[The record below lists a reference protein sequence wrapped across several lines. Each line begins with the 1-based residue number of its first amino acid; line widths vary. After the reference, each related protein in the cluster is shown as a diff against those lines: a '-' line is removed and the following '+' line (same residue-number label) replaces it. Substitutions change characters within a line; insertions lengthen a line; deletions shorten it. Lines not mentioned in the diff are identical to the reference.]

1 MKRVALGKGL
11 EALIPGAASSENDTS
26 EGVSTKNIFD
36 IPVEKIK
43 PNPFQPRQV
52 FDAAKLAELVE
63 SIKESGLIQPL
74 VVRKSGSDY
83 ELIVGERRLKAL
95 EKLGWETAPALII
108 ESAGNETVMEMALI
122 ENIQRE
128 DLNSIEEASAY
139 YRLITECNIS
149 QTDVATR
156 VGKDRSSVANSIRL
170 LSLPDRV
177 KNLIIDGRLSA
188 GHARALL
195 AIDNDAEK
203 ISLAEKFAADGLS
216 VRELE
221 KLVYAEKPRQKS
233 KKTLLRSPQVE
244 SIEESLKRKFA
255 TRVSISQKR
264 KGCRIIIEYYSD
276 DELNR
281 LLEIFG
287 VLENY

>member
-1 MKRVALGKGL
+1 M
-11 EALIPGAASSENDTS
+11 
-26 EGVSTKNIFD
+26 
-36 IPVEKIK
+36 
-43 PNPFQPRQV
+43 
-52 FDAAKLAELVE
+52 E

-74 VVRKSGSDY
+74 VLRKSNDHY
-83 ELIVGERRLKAL
+83 EIIVGERRLKAI
-95 EKLGWETAPALII
+95 EKLGWETAPAVII
-108 ESAGNETVMEMALI
+108 ESATNETVMEMALI

-128 DLNSIEEASAY
+128 DLNPIEEASAY
-139 YRLITECNIS
+139 YRLMTECNIS
-149 QTDVATR
+149 KADVATK

-170 LSLPDRV
+170 LSLPGRV
-177 KNLIIDGRLSA
+177 KELIIAGKISA

-203 ISLAEKFAADGLS
+203 ISLAEKFASDGLS

-221 KLVYAEKPRQKS
+221 KLVYGEKPRQKL
-233 KKTLLRSPQVE
+233 KKTVSRSPQIE

-255 TRVSISQKR
+255 TKVSINQKR
-264 KGCRIIIEYYSD
+264 KGGRIIIEYYSD

-281 LLEIFG
+281 LLEFFG

>member
-1 MKRVALGKGL
+1 MKRIALGKGL
-11 EALIPGAASSENDTS
+11 EALIPGATTSENVTTDVKLS
-26 EGVSTKNIFD
+26 KSIVDLPLDRIR
-36 IPVEKIK
+36 

-52 FDAAKLAELVE
+52 FDPSRLAELVE

-74 VVRKSGSDY
+74 VVRKVDEEY
-83 ELIVGERRLKAL
+83 ELVVGERRLKAL
-95 EKLGWETAPALII
+95 EKLDWVTAPSLVID
-108 ESAGNETVMEMALI
+108 SVSNEAVMEMALI

-128 DLNSIEEASAY
+128 DLNPIEEAGAY

-149 QTDVATR
+149 QADVAAK

-177 KNLIIDGRLSA
+177 KEFLISGKLSA

-195 AIDNDAEK
+195 AIDNDDEK
-203 ISLAEKFAADGLS
+203 IALAEKFVAEGLP

-221 KLVYAEKPRQKS
+221 RLVYKDKPRRKTKKEPSKS
-233 KKTLLRSPQVE
+233 AQVE

-255 TRVSISQKR
+255 TKVSINQKR
-264 KGCRIIIEYYSD
+264 KGGRIVIEYYSD

-281 LLEIFG
+281 LLEMFG

>member
-1 MKRVALGKGL
+1 MKRIALGKGL
-11 EALIPGAASSENDTS
+11 EALIPGA
-26 EGVSTKNIFD
+26 VSTENVTSDGKLSRSIID
-36 IPVEKIK
+36 LPLDRIK
-43 PNPFQPRQV
+43 PNPFQPRQT
-52 FDAAKLAELVE
+52 FDQTKLAELVE

-74 VVRKSGSDY
+74 VVRKVGEEY
-83 ELIVGERRLKAL
+83 ELVVGERRLKAL
-95 EKLGWETAPALII
+95 EKLDWVTAPSLII
-108 ESAGNETVMEMALI
+108 DSASNETVMEMALI

-128 DLNSIEEASAY
+128 DLNPIEEASAY

-149 QTDVATR
+149 QADVAAR

-177 KNLIIDGRLSA
+177 KEFLINGKLSA

-195 AIDNDAEK
+195 AIDNDDEK
-203 ISLAEKFAADGLS
+203 VALAEKFITEGLP

-221 KLVYAEKPRQKS
+221 KIAYADKPRRKS
-233 KKTLLRSPQVE
+233 KKEILKSAQVE

-255 TRVSISQKR
+255 TKVSINQKR
-264 KGCRIIIEYYSD
+264 KGGRIVIEYYSD

-281 LLEIFG
+281 LLEMFG
-287 VLENY
+287 VLENF

>member
-1 MKRVALGKGL
+1 MKRIALGKGL
-11 EALIPGAASSENDTS
+11 EALIPGATASENVTTDVKLS
-26 EGVSTKNIFD
+26 KSIVDLPLDRIR
-36 IPVEKIK
+36 

-52 FDAAKLAELVE
+52 FDPGRLAELVE

-74 VVRKSGSDY
+74 VVRKVDEEY

-95 EKLGWETAPALII
+95 EKLDWVTAPSLVIDAV
-108 ESAGNETVMEMALI
+108 SNEAVMEMALI

-128 DLNSIEEASAY
+128 DLNPIEEASAY

-149 QTDVATR
+149 QADVAAK

-177 KNLIIDGRLSA
+177 KEFLINGKLSA

-195 AIDNDAEK
+195 AIDNDDEK
-203 ISLAEKFAADGLS
+203 IALAEKFVAEGLP

-221 KLVYAEKPRQKS
+221 RLVYTDKPRRKPKKETSKS
-233 KKTLLRSPQVE
+233 AQVE

-255 TRVSISQKR
+255 TKVSINQKR
-264 KGCRIIIEYYSD
+264 KGGRIVIEYYSD

-281 LLEIFG
+281 LLEMFG

>member
-1 MKRVALGKGL
+1 MKRIALGKGL
-11 EALIPGAASSENDTS
+11 EALIPGAASTESVTS
-26 EGVSTKNIFD
+26 DGKLSRSVIDLPLER
-36 IPVEKIK
+36 IK

-52 FDAAKLAELVE
+52 FDPARLAELVE

-74 VVRKSGSDY
+74 VVRKMGEEY
-83 ELIVGERRLKAL
+83 ELVVGERRLKAI
-95 EKLGWETAPALII
+95 EKLEWPTAPSLII
-108 ESAGNETVMEMALI
+108 DSASNETVMEMALI

-128 DLNSIEEASAY
+128 DLNPIEEANAY

-149 QTDVATR
+149 QA
-156 VGKDRSSVANSIRL
+156 DRSSVANSIRL

-177 KNLIIDGRLSA
+177 KEFLINGKLSA

-203 ISLAEKFAADGLS
+203 VALAEKFIAEGLP

-221 KLVYAEKPRQKS
+221 KIAYADKPRRKS
-233 KKTLLRSPQVE
+233 KKEILKSAQVE

-255 TRVSISQKR
+255 TKVSINQKR
-264 KGCRIIIEYYSD
+264 KGGRIVIEYYSD

-281 LLEIFG
+281 LLEMFG
-287 VLENY
+287 VLENF

>member
-1 MKRVALGKGL
+1 MKRIALGKGL
-11 EALIPGAASSENDTS
+11 EALIPGAASTESVTS
-26 EGVSTKNIFD
+26 DGKLSRSVIDLPLER
-36 IPVEKIK
+36 IK

-52 FDAAKLAELVE
+52 FDPARLAELVE

-74 VVRKSGSDY
+74 VVRKMGEEY
-83 ELIVGERRLKAL
+83 ELVVGERRLKAI
-95 EKLGWETAPALII
+95 EKLEWPTAPSLII
-108 ESAGNETVMEMALI
+108 DSASNETVMEMALI

-128 DLNSIEEASAY
+128 DLNPIEEANAY

-149 QTDVATR
+149 QADVAAR

-177 KNLIIDGRLSA
+177 KEFLINGKLSA

-203 ISLAEKFAADGLS
+203 VALAEKFIAEGLP

-221 KLVYAEKPRQKS
+221 KIAYADKPRRKS
-233 KKTLLRSPQVE
+233 KKEILKSAQVE

-255 TRVSISQKR
+255 TKVSINQKR
-264 KGCRIIIEYYSD
+264 KGGRIVIEYYSD

-281 LLEIFG
+281 LLEMFG
-287 VLENY
+287 VLENF

>member
-1 MKRVALGKGL
+1 MKRIALGKGL
-11 EALIPGAASSENDTS
+11 EALIPGAASQENDTS
-26 EGVSTKNIFD
+26 EGVSAKIIHD
-36 IPVEKIK
+36 IPIEKLK
-43 PNPFQPRQV
+43 PNPFQPRRA
-52 FDAAKLAELVE
+52 FDPTRLAELVE

-74 VVRKSGSDY
+74 VVRKSGDGY
-83 ELIVGERRLKAL
+83 EVIVGERRLKAI
-95 EKLGWETAPALII
+95 EKLGWETAPAVII
-108 ESAGNETVMEMALI
+108 ESPSNETVMEMALI

-128 DLNSIEEASAY
+128 DLNPIEEANAY
-139 YRLITECNIS
+139 HRLITECNIS
-149 QTDVATR
+149 QADVATR
-156 VGKDRSSVANSIRL
+156 VGKNRSSVANSIRL

-177 KNLIIDGRLSA
+177 KELIVEGKLSA

-203 ISLAEKFAADGLS
+203 ISLAEKFASDGLS

-221 KLVYAEKPRQKS
+221 RLVYTEKPLQKT
-233 KKTLLRSPQVE
+233 KKSVLRSPQIE

-255 TRVSISQKR
+255 TKVSINQKR
-264 KGCRIIIEYYSD
+264 KGGRIIIEYYSD

-281 LLEIFG
+281 LLELFG

>member
-1 MKRVALGKGL
+1 MKRIALGKGL
-11 EALIPGAASSENDTS
+11 EALIPGAASTENVTS
-26 EGVSTKNIFD
+26 DGKLSKSIID
-36 IPVEKIK
+36 LPLDRIK

-52 FDAAKLAELVE
+52 FDPARLAELVE

-74 VVRKSGSDY
+74 VVRKVGEEY
-83 ELIVGERRLKAL
+83 ELVVGERRLKAI
-95 EKLGWETAPALII
+95 EKLGWAVAPSLII
-108 ESAGNETVMEMALI
+108 DTASNETVMEMALI

-128 DLNSIEEASAY
+128 DLNPIEEAGAY

-149 QTDVATR
+149 QSDVAAR

-177 KNLIIDGRLSA
+177 KEFLISGKLSA

-203 ISLAEKFAADGLS
+203 VALAEKFIAEGLP

-221 KLVYAEKPRQKS
+221 RLVYSERSGRKS
-233 KKTLLRSPQVE
+233 RKTALKSPQVE

-255 TRVSISQKR
+255 TKVSINQKR
-264 KGCRIIIEYYSD
+264 KGGRIVIEYYSD
-276 DELNR
+276 EELNR
-281 LLEIFG
+281 LLEMFG
-287 VLENY
+287 VLENF

>member
-1 MKRVALGKGL
+1 MKRIALGKGL
-11 EALIPGAASSENDTS
+11 EALIPGAISKEDDTS
-26 EGVSTKNIFD
+26 EGASTKKIFD

-52 FDAAKLAELVE
+52 FDAGRLAELVE
-63 SIKESGLIQPL
+63 SIKEGGLIQPL
-74 VVRKSGSDY
+74 VVRKSGDDY
-83 ELIVGERRLKAL
+83 QLIVGERRLRAM
-95 EKLGWETAPALII
+95 EKLGWETAPAVII
-108 ESAGNETVMEMALI
+108 ESPSNETVMEMALI

-128 DLNSIEEASAY
+128 DLNPIEEASAY
-139 YRLITECNIS
+139 YKLITECNIS
-149 QTDVATR
+149 QADVATR

-177 KNLIIDGRLSA
+177 KNLIIEGRLSA

-221 KLVYAEKPRQKS
+221 KLVYTEKSRQKS
-233 KKTLLRSPQVE
+233 KKAVSRPPQLE

-255 TRVSISQKR
+255 TRVSINQKR
-264 KGCRIIIEYYSD
+264 KGGKIIIEYYSD